1 MNKKNYVALFTSLI
15 SVVIGVIFLSSFY
28 IGVRYIVDKE
38 SKESINKYIRLYIK
52 ANEYTNIYGNN
63 KFSENYFLYNTS
75 ENIFNVSEFEVLYDY
90 EKDTKDNIYINSLES
105 HFIDY
110 VTKNKDNLIN
120 FKIEN
125 KKFDNKRV
133 YFTTIDNKYFYDDN
147 TRDGKTILY
156 VDPSSIFFKSFY
168 CLFISKTILYVDPSS
183 VFYIADLLTF
193 IFIII
198 IILSVLVSTLF
209 GIKLGKKLEKSD
221 EKLRRFF
228 SNASHELKTPLMSI
242 QGYAEGIYTGVLTDT
257 KIASKVIIEQS
268 ERMECLVEEILLI
281 SKIESGHLKLNKKDI
296 NLCELL
302 DSIITC
308 NNALTD
314 KKNIT
319 IDICF
324 NDENCFIYGDEK
336 QLYKAFSAIYSN
348 AIKFTNDKITV
359 SIDNHNNNSTI
370 IISDNGDGISD
381 NDIEH
386 IFERFYYGKNG
397 STGIGLSISKEIIE
411 LHNGSISAKNSNG
424 AVFTITIP
432 NIKK

>member
-15 SVVIGVIFLSSFY
+15 SVVIGIIFLSSFY
-28 IGVRYIVDKE
+28 IGIRYIVDKE

-75 ENIFNVSEFEVLYDY
+75 ENIFNVSEFEVLYNY
-90 EKDTKDNIYINSLES
+90 EKDNENTVYINSLES

-110 VTKNKDNLIN
+110 VIKNKDNLIN

-147 TRDGKTILY
+147 TRDG
-156 VDPSSIFFKSFY
+156 
-168 CLFISKTILYVDPSS
+168 KTILYVDPSS

-268 ERMECLVEEILLI
+268 ERMECLVEELLLI

-308 NNALTD
+308 NNALTN
-314 KKNIT
+314 KKNIA

>member
-125 KKFDNKRV
+125 EKFGNKRV

-156 VDPSSIFFKSFY
+156 VDPSS
-168 CLFISKTILYVDPSS
+168 

-193 IFIII
+193 TFIII

-268 ERMECLVEEILLI
+268 ERMECLVEELLLI

-308 NNALTD
+308 NNALTN
-314 KKNIT
+314 KKNIA